1 MEFWIFFYLLT
12 QQTTLSYTTEL
23 MHLIEKSSHQVVI
36 LVDSIDKAIDIN
48 DIEWLPLE
56 LVNNVKIVL
65 TVTEDEASQVFKALK
80 SKIKPENF
88 LQLPAFTREQW
99 EDVLTYGGGANNGAL
114 QLPEDWKKSD
124 ERAPIQAK
132 VIWFCLSCFSLTTY
146 SSSWIVC
153 CNLIRFSGGWHG
165 SVSENWRISEFHILP
180 RRSLTFLRRNLVRRV
195 SNIW

>member
-1 MEFWIFFYLLT
+1 MLT
-12 QQTTLSYTTEL
+12 QQTTSSYTTEL

-132 VIWFCLSCFSLTTY
+132 VI
-146 SSSWIVC
+146 
-153 CNLIRFSGGWHG
+153 
-165 SVSENWRISEFHILP
+165 
-180 RRSLTFLRRNLVRRV
+180 
-195 SNIW
+195 